1 MELGGCSFD
10 TKSCL
15 VKCYSADS
23 LAVSY
28 LRFPA
33 GSLLDPL
40 CLSSCVS
47 EVSLAFLCFGEGA
60 KLVQPS
66 SSGAHNRSAGCSGFV
81 RVWCIAA
88 VLLIVLRPIDAP
100 GFWWHLSRGREVA
113 EGSLTPCANLLSFKP
128 GEEADWAGGLPFYWL
143 WTFGGPHAVASI
155 ALIAAALFLGVV
167 WRRVSVLRQD
177 WPFILLPLFFW
188 LLREGLQ
195 PTPLLIDLLGLL
207 AVGWFWGLNL
217 SVRSRASGVLLI
229 FVCWA
234 NMGPQIVWGLLW
246 IFLSDPGGGP
256 RPRQVRKT
264 RTPSNEQP
272 GATVSQFELRYW
284 LLFIIAAFVGGALTP
299 RALSTWADSVTFLF
313 GKAFA
318 LDPVAGLLAQ
328 SQDIFSRRSISTF
341 CMLFIWIILYLR
353 DLRIS
358 SRLVGRTDRRISKLV
373 LRFRKNVSWFLPLI
387 AALWSID
394 HLPISM
400 LWLLMLGLPKA
411 DFVVVRLPANCN
423 AVKQVFSYCL
433 LVILSVVF
441 ALDAAGRGPLSDQ
454 RIGWG
459 IAAINDVRLL
469 SLPMT
474 GTQASPLIAWAADE
488 RSAGML
494 VWLDRH
500 ARVTDHPQQSLPGGR
515 TQAHQQVMLD
525 LELDRRA
532 AYLRDD
538 GSWGGWVRQL
548 KDWNV
553 DLLLAPVEFQRLNHS
568 LSRSTWRSL
577 DLDSPVLVYGAAEDQ
592 RISRFVLEALSQE
605 GFVEQG
611 PWRPTADIYSG
622 QGWRL
627 DLIEFLGGGP
637 DPAPAIR
644 QSTLFRA
651 MDIPMASL
659 RALLPVRSR
668 IVQPSLEAEFLR
680 CQHHMAYQ
688 EWMTFGAASEFRV
701 RVVRFADPDSNER
714 KKPWLLSATPE
725 DAAEGE
731 EWNESI
737 ERYLAG
743 DLEGA
748 IQALNPSDA
757 NKQFAIAMLW
767 LELGESGKSLD
778 DIQKSSMAEKFGS
791 LGIAARYWQKQIS
804 QFER

>member
-1 MELGGCSFD
+1 M
-10 TKSCL
+10 
-15 VKCYSADS
+15 
-23 LAVSY
+23 
-28 LRFPA
+28 
-33 GSLLDPL
+33 
-40 CLSSCVS
+40 
-47 EVSLAFLCFGEGA
+47 AFLPSGEGA
-60 KLVQPS
+60 TLAQPS
-66 SSGAHNRSAGCSGFV
+66 SSGAHDRSAGCSGFV

-113 EGSLTPCANLLSFKP
+113 EGSLTPCANLLSFKLRD
-128 GEEADWAGGLPFYWL
+128 EADWAGGLPFYGL

-155 ALIAAALFLGVV
+155 PFIAAALLLGVV
-167 WRRVSVLRQD
+167 WRRVSVFRQD
-177 WPFILLPLFFW
+177 WPFILLPLLFW

-195 PTPLLIDLLGLL
+195 PTPLLIDLLALL

-217 SVRSRASGVLLI
+217 SVRSRTSGVL
-229 FVCWA
+229 FTFACWA

-246 IFLSDPGGGP
+246 IFLIDPGGP

-264 RTPSNEQP
+264 RTSSNEQA
-272 GATVSQFELRYW
+272 GAPVSKFELRYW
-284 LLFIIAAFVGGALTP
+284 LLFVIAAFVGGALTP

-313 GKAFA
+313 GRAFA
-318 LDPVAGLLAQ
+318 LDPDAGLLAQ
-328 SQDIFSRRSISTF
+328 PQGIFSRRSIYTF
-341 CMLFIWIILYLR
+341 LVLFVWLILYLR
-353 DLRIS
+353 DLQIS
-358 SRLVGRTDRRISKLV
+358 SQHVDRTDRRINDLV
-373 LRFRKNVSWFLPLI
+373 LRFRRIVCWFLPLI

-394 HLPISM
+394 HLPIST
-400 LWLLMLGLPKA
+400 LWLLMLCLPKG
-411 DFVVVRLPANCN
+411 DFVAVRLPANSG
-423 AVKQVFSYCL
+423 AAKQVFSYCL
-433 LVILSVVF
+433 IVILSVVF

-474 GTQASPLIAWAADE
+474 GTEASPLIAWAADE

-500 ARVTDHPQQSLPGGR
+500 ARVTDYPQRSLPGGR

-525 LELDRRA
+525 LESDRRA
-532 AYLRDD
+532 AYRRDD

-659 RALLPVRSR
+659 RALLPARSR
-668 IVQPSLEAEFLR
+668 IDHPSLEAEFLR

-714 KKPWLLSATPE
+714 KKPWLSLSTPE
-725 DAAEGE
+725 DAAGGE

-748 IQALNPSDA
+748 IQALSPSDA

-767 LELGESGKSLD
+767 LELGESGKSLGD
-778 DIQKSSMAEKFGS
+778 LQKSSMAQKSGS
-791 LGIAARYWQKQIS
+791 VGIAARYWQKQIS
-804 QFER
+804 QFERQ